1 MQVPSR
7 DKSVLVLEDEPIVA
21 MLVEDM
27 LNELGYANV
36 LSVGDS
42 ASALA
47 TAAETD
53 LAFAILDVN
62 IAGSRSFT
70 VADELARRGIPFV
83 FATGY
88 GRGTIEGQHDG
99 VPTLQ
104 KPFLLADLEAIIG
117 SLA

>member
-1 MQVPSR
+1 MSVPSR

-27 LNELGYANV
+27 LNELGYENV

-47 TAAETD
+47 TAADND

-62 IAGSRSFT
+62 IAGARSFT
-70 VADELARRGIPFV
+70 VADELTRRGIPFV

-88 GRGTIEGQHDG
+88 GRGSIEGDHG
-99 VPTLQ
+99 NVPTLQ
-104 KPFLLADLEAIIG
+104 KPFLLSDLETIIG
-117 SLA
+117 KLA